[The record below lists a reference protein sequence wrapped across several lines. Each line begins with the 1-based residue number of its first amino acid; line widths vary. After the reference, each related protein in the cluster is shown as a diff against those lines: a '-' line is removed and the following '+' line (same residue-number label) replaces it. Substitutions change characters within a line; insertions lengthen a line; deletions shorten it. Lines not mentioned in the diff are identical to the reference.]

1 MKILIVGP
9 SWVGDAVMSQTLL
22 KLLIKNQ
29 NPLSIDILAPSW
41 ASPIFKRMNEV
52 NKVIE
57 MPFTHG
63 DVKIKER
70 KKFADQIKKESY
82 DQAIVL
88 PNSLKSALIPY
99 FAEIPKRTGWRGE
112 MRYLLLND
120 LRKLNKTAYPRMIDR
135 FCALGINSEE
145 QLPRIDYPS
154 LDVNIENIS
163 NLQFEFGIKEES
175 KILELN
181 QLKQTFLDE

>member
-70 KKFADQIKKESY
+70 KKESERSH
-82 DQAIVL
+82 L
-88 PNSLKSALIPY
+88 H
-99 FAEIPKRTGWRGE
+99 TGE
-112 MRYLLLND
+112 
-120 LRKLNKTAYPRMIDR
+120 
-135 FCALGINSEE
+135 
-145 QLPRIDYPS
+145 
-154 LDVNIENIS
+154 
-163 NLQFEFGIKEES
+163 
-175 KILELN
+175 
-181 QLKQTFLDE
+181 